1 MNKDVSREEKAN
13 RERQRESNKAADW
26 IKVFFADGTS
36 RMMRRADYER
46 RKR

>member
-1 MNKDVSREEKAN
+1 MKDVPRDEKAA

-46 RKR
+46 GRR